1 VDVVVKVTSDKEED
15 FLRSALQRFAP
26 RLPDALP
33 FATRHRV
40 LLLSAS
46 DGTPCRSL
54 PGNSWLR
61 GRGHAPSGQRFVSW
75 NSPNPS
81 R

>member
-1 VDVVVKVTSDKEED
+1 MVTSDKKED
-15 FLRSALQRFAP
+15 FLRSALQRFAL

-46 DGTPCRSL
+46 DGTPVDLSL
-54 PGNSWLR
+54 EIPGYEEEVMR
-61 GRGHAPSGQRFVSW
+61 RAVSVLFPGVCLIRLV
-75 NSPNPS
+75 SA
-81 R
+81 